1 MAKCCKPLIAGWLL
15 PGVIASGLLLLIALS
30 AFGVLLFYAPEMFYA
45 PESHWQVFL
54 NDSYLWHV
62 IRFTFWQAFLSALFS
77 VIPAIFLA
85 RALYRR
91 RFPGRTLFLR
101 LCAMTLVLP
110 VLVALFGILTV
121 YGRVGWLAS
130 LCQWIGIEY
139 HFTPY
144 GLQGILLAHIFFNMP
159 MATRLLLQSLENIAI
174 EQRQLAAQLG
184 MNEWQHFRF
193 VEWPYL
199 RRQIL
204 PTGALIFMLCFASFA
219 TVLTLGGGPS
229 ATTIELSIYQAIK
242 YDYDLG
248 QAALLA
254 LIQLFCCLGLVLLSQ
269 KLKGILSV
277 GYGHQ
282 QQWRNPQDSWS
293 KKLCDGLLITL
304 ALLLL
309 LPPLL
314 AVIMDGLNSAVLD
327 VLSKPELWQAFTT
340 SIVIAL
346 GAGLLCIF
354 LTMMLLWSS
363 RELYLR
369 HLSRWGQALESSGL
383 LILAMP
389 GIVLA
394 TGFFILLNNTI
405 GLPDSPYGL
414 VILTNAL
421 IAIPY
426 ALKVLDNPMR
436 DLAVRYNPLCHSLNI
451 KGYNRLRWIELKA
464 LKIPLAQALAF
475 ASVLSIGDFGIVALF
490 GDENFRTLPFYLY
503 QQIGAYRSQDGA
515 VTAFLLLFLC
525 FILFSVLER
534 LPGRRHD

>member
-1 MAKCCKPLIAGWLL
+1 MAKRRKPLIAGWLL
-15 PGVIASGLLLLIALS
+15 PGVIASGLLLVVALS
-30 AFGVLLFYAPEMFYA
+30 AFGALWFNA
-45 PESHWQVFL
+45 PESHWQGFL
-54 NDSYLWHV
+54 DDSYLWHV
-62 IRFTFWQAFLSALFS
+62 IRFTFWQAFLSAVLS
-77 VIPAIFLA
+77 VTPAIFLA

-91 RFPGRTLFLR
+91 RFPGRALFLR

-121 YGRVGWLAS
+121 YGRVGWLANIS
-130 LCQWIGIEY
+130 QWMGIEY
-139 HFTPY
+139 RFTPY

-159 MATRLLLQSLENIAI
+159 MAARLLLQSLENIAI

-219 TVLTLGGGPS
+219 TVLALGGGPA
-229 ATTIELSIYQAIK
+229 ATTIELAIYQALS

-248 QAALLA
+248 HAALLA
-254 LIQLFCCLGLVLLSQ
+254 LIQLFCCLGLVLVSQ
-269 KLKGILSV
+269 KLKGTLFV

-282 QQWRNPQDSWS
+282 QQWRNPQDSWLQ
-293 KKLCDGLLITL
+293 KGCDGLFIVM

-309 LPPLL
+309 IPPLL
-314 AVIMDGLNSAVLD
+314 AVIVDGLNGAVLN
-327 VLSKPELWQAFTT
+327 VLRQPALWQAFTT
-340 SIVIAL
+340 SAIIAL
-346 GAGLLCIF
+346 GAGLLCVM

-363 RELYLR
+363 RELRLR
-369 HLSRWGQALESSGL
+369 HSPRWGQAMETSGL

-394 TGFFILLNNTI
+394 TGFFILLNTTV
-405 GLPDSPYGL
+405 GLPHSPYGL
-414 VILTNAL
+414 VILTNGL
-421 IAIPY
+421 MAIPY

-436 DLAVRYNPLCHSLNI
+436 DLAERYNPLCRSLNI
-451 KGYNRLRWIELKA
+451 QGIHRLRWIELKA

-475 ASVLSIGDFGIVALF
+475 SCVLSIGDFGVVTLF
-490 GDENFRTLPFYLY
+490 GNEDFRTLPFYLY

-515 VTAFLLLFLC
+515 VTAFLLLLLC

>member
-15 PGVIASGLLLLIALS
+15 PGVIASGLLILIALS
-30 AFGVLLFYAPEMFYA
+30 AFGALWFYAPEN
-45 PESHWQVFL
+45 HWQVFL

-91 RFPGRTLFLR
+91 RFPGRTFFLR

-121 YGRVGWLAS
+121 YGRVGWLAN

-282 QQWRNPQDSWS
+282 QQWRNPQDSWL
-293 KKLCDGLLITL
+293 KKLCDGLLIAI

-451 KGYNRLRWIELKA
+451 KGFNRLRWIELKA

-475 ASVLSIGDFGIVALF
+475 ACVLSVGDFGIVALF

-515 VTAFLLLFLC
+515 VTAFLLLLLC